1 MGSVIVTPIMILV
14 DGIPYI
20 VAIEWNFVLI
30 LLGLS
35 IAGTAL
41 AYVIYYRILEL
52 AGASSLMLVT
62 IIVPIFAVLIDAI
75 ILSKLVSVQ
84 TLGGFVIISLGLSL
98 IDGRI
103 WWFIAKGLKA
113 R

>member
-1 MGSVIVTPIMILV
+1 
-14 DGIPYI
+14 
-20 VAIEWNFVLI
+20 
-30 LLGLS
+30 
-35 IAGTAL
+35 
-41 AYVIYYRILEL
+41 
-52 AGASSLMLVT
+52 MLVT
-62 IIVPIFAVLIDAI
+62 IIVPIFAVLIDAV
-75 ILSKLVSVQ
+75 ILSKWISIQ